1 MKLFILS
8 GGKGGDAGKK
18 IEYEGIRGSKK
29 TGGKNEK
36 ETETNSDRLNGV
48 CDDIHNSG
56 NNAAG

>member
-18 IEYEGIRGSKK
+18 IEYEGIRVKK
-29 TGGKNEK
+29 GGKNEK

-48 CDDIHNSG
+48 CDDIHNCG
-56 NNAAG
+56 IDAAG

>member
-8 GGKGGDAGKK
+8 GGKGGDAGQKT
-18 IEYEGIRGSKK
+18 EYEGIRGSKK